1 MRMKLDAYEAAK
13 KPA

>member
-1 MRMKLDAYEAAK
+1 MKLDAYEAAK